1 MSEEDTKLVKNLD
14 RLLFEDSSERPEEV
28 RRRLEAKGIDVGG
41 LIARVKAAAGDAYRE
56 ALRDDAAQE
65 ESRLEKKRG
74 TIFGNLAQ
82 LGREK
87 LIELIRAVQAGEY
100 GKEVMARCRNQQPEK
115 LSEDDLRSFLE
126 DIESTIK
133 K

>member
-1 MSEEDTKLVKNLD
+1 MSNEDAELVKNLD
-14 RLLFEDSSERPEEV
+14 RLLFEDSGEEPEEV
-28 RRRLEAKGIDVGG
+28 RRRLEAESVNVKG

-56 ALRDDAAQE
+56 ALRDEAAQE
-65 ESRLEKKRG
+65 QGRLKQKKG
-74 TIFGNLAQ
+74 SIFGDLAG

-115 LSEDDLRSFLE
+115 LSETDLRTFLE
-126 DIESTIK
+126 DIESTVEK
-133 K
+133 

>member
-1 MSEEDTKLVKNLD
+1 MSNEDTKLVKNLD
-14 RLLFEDSSERPEEV
+14 RLLFENTGEEPEEV
-28 RRRLEAKGIDVGG
+28 HRRLEAEGVDVKG

-56 ALRDDAAQE
+56 ALREEAAQE
-65 ESRLEKKRG
+65 QGRLKQKKG
-74 TIFGNLAQ
+74 SIFGDLAG

-115 LSEDDLRSFLE
+115 LSETDLRSFLE
-126 DIESTIK
+126 DIESTVEK
-133 K
+133 